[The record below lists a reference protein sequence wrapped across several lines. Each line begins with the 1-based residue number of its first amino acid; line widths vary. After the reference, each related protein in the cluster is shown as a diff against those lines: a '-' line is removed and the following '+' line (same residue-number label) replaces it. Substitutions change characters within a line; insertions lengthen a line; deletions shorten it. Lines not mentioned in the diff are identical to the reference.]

1 MLQLVD
7 LIKRM
12 QKSKG
17 AMDSRVGK
25 KRKEQVKRKAEHQQ
39 PVRRTQKEQPAAK
52 KPRGREEQRARS
64 PPATQKPRGHD
75 ERRARRPPATQKP
88 RGHDE
93 RRARRPPATQKP
105 QEDMMK
111 RRARRPP
118 ATQKPRGHDERRA
131 RRPPPTKKPKRHDE
145 RRAQRAPFKESPPEH
160 IKRKAAKPPVR
171 PRMWQEVQ
179 EERDELVFALLD
191 QMENLYPVSENI
203 SFMNHLDKHVYELE
217 AATKDHLEKVITKVK
232 QCRCQPLGP
241 EEQEKPRLGRR
252 KLKKL
257 LAKRKRLLDALYLQ
271 VEGIDPA
278 EENLSIIYHLDG
290 HILDLLL
297 AGRGAMAAVIA
308 ETKNCQCQAFE
319 GPKKKKWKKVRK
331 QKDEL
336 IYDLMIRIERK
347 EPISANLTMIDHLEH
362 HIRDLER
369 AAAPEL
375 KAVIKSI
382 KICSCQAALPKKFKE
397 DREKKPHFWMM
408 SWKNVLK
415 EMNNLMKKLSEQ
427 LNEGNDFT
435 LRGHLEN
442 HMWLLQR
449 AKVGDIEFLLKKVQN
464 CWCQNPWEYGTYGQE
479 STIQGTESVVEY
491 LSSYGF
497 EDIPDDRGEY
507 SSSRESSPHYGFED
521 FSGDRDEYSSS
532 YDESAHYEYSSSVS
546 LERTGEWSSQELSTE
561 RQQRGESRDRETPR
575 TSSSDTIISLYEGE
589 PSLAIIVEQHLRQ
602 KLQEDKNALNDE
614 MKRNDEAREHLLNE
628 RRALDAERERFHQEK
643 SELDLVRQQF
653 HKEKAA
659 FETELAQRRAV
670 DLDREALQ
678 KEKETFCKELVD
690 WREELRR
697 EKENLL
703 RNQERFL
710 QDMKLEREALQNEK
724 RLFATHLIKI
734 RGDVM
739 KEKEDL
745 IMAQEKLRLDIDA
758 FTREKEEFDRESRR
772 RQGFQDRK
780 DEQEKDSRLQEK
792 LQDINHRSVDT
803 QTQRREKDTAQDMS
817 EDFFRAHESLQNTR
831 TEDVSEEEV
840 NLGAKSTTT
849 DKFPKT
855 KTRGE
860 KYTSGKCSNELH
872 TVERY
877 SNNSSVNSVL
887 DEVIDE
893 LRRICDKITLMEGK

>member
-17 AMDSRVGK
+17 AMDSREREGK
-25 KRKEQVKRKAEHQQ
+25 KRKEQDKRKAEHQ
-39 PVRRTQKEQPAAK
+39 PVRRTQKEQPTAK
-52 KPRGREEQRARS
+52 KPRGREERRARR
-64 PPATQKPRGHD
+64 PPPTQKPRGHD
-75 ERRARRPPATQKP
+75 ERRARRPPPTQKP

-93 RRARRPPATQKP
+93 RRARRPPP
-105 QEDMMK
+105 
-111 RRARRPP
+111 
-118 ATQKPRGHDERRA
+118 TQKPRGHDERRA

-160 IKRKAAKPPVR
+160 NKRKL
-171 PRMWQEVQ
+171 WQEVQ
-179 EERDELVFALLD
+179 KERDELVFALMD

-203 SFMNHLDKHVYELE
+203 ILINHLDKHIYDLE

-232 QCRCQPLGP
+232 LCRCQPLGP
-241 EEQEKPRLGRR
+241 KEQEKPRLGRR
-252 KLKKL
+252 QLKKL
-257 LAKRKRLLDALYLQ
+257 LAKRKRLVDALYLQ

-347 EPISANLTMIDHLEH
+347 EPVFANLTMIDHLEH

-369 AAAPEL
+369 AAADEL
-375 KAVIKSI
+375 KALIKSI
-382 KICSCQAALPKKFKE
+382 KKCSCQAALPKKFKE
-397 DREKKPHFWMM
+397 DREKKPFFGMM
-408 SWKNVLK
+408 SWKNALK
-415 EMNNLMKKLSEQ
+415 EMNNLIEKLSEQ

-442 HMWLLQR
+442 HLWLLQR
-449 AKVGDIEFLLKKVQN
+449 AKVGDIEFLLEKVQN
-464 CWCQNPWEYGTYGQE
+464 CWCQNPWENGTYGQE
-479 STIQGTESVVEY
+479 STIQETESVVEY
-491 LSSYGF
+491 SSSYGF
-497 EDIPDDRGEY
+497 EDILDDRGE
-507 SSSRESSPHYGFED
+507 D
-521 FSGDRDEYSSS
+521 FPGDTDEYSSS
-532 YDESAHYEYSSSVS
+532 YEESAYYEYSSSVS

-561 RQQRGESRDRETPR
+561 RQQRGEYRDRETPR
-575 TSSSDTIISLYEGE
+575 TSRSDTLISLYEGE
-589 PSLAIIVEQHLRQ
+589 PSLAIIVEQQLRQ
-602 KLQEDKNALNDE
+602 KLQEEKNALVDE
-614 MKRNDEAREHLLNE
+614 MKRNDEARELLLNE
-628 RRALDAERERFHQEK
+628 RRALDAEREHFLQEK
-643 SELDLVRQQF
+643 AELDIMRQQL
-653 HKEKAA
+653 HEEKTA
-659 FETELAQRRAV
+659 FQRELAQRRAV

-678 KEKETFCKELVD
+678 REKETFCEELVA

-697 EKENLL
+697 EKENLK
-703 RNQERFL
+703 NQERL
-710 QDMKLEREALQNEK
+710 VQDMKLEREALQNER
-724 RLFATHLIKI
+724 RLFATHLIQM
-734 RGDVM
+734 RGDLM

-758 FTREKEEFDRESRR
+758 FTREKEEIDRESRR

-792 LQDINHRSVDT
+792 LQDINQRSVGN
-803 QTQRREKDTAQDMS
+803 QTKRRRKDTAQDMS

-831 TEDVSEEEV
+831 TEDVNEEEL
-840 NLGAKSTTT
+840 NLGTKSTTT

-877 SNNSSVNSVL
+877 SNSSSVNCLL
-887 DEVIDE
+887 DELIDG
-893 LRRICDKITLMEGK
+893 LRRIGEKITLVEGK

>member
-25 KRKEQVKRKAEHQQ
+25 KRKEQDKRKAEHQQ

-52 KPRGREEQRARS
+52 KPRGREEQRARR
-64 PPATQKPRGHD
+64 PPATQKPRRHD

-88 RGHDE
+88 RRHDE

-105 QEDMMK
+105 RRHDE

-118 ATQKPRGHDERRA
+118 ATQKPRRHDERRA
-131 RRPPPTKKPKRHDE
+131 RRPPATQKPRRHDE

-179 EERDELVFALLD
+179 EERDKLVFALMD
-191 QMENLYPVSENI
+191 QMENLYPVSEDI
-203 SFMNHLDKHVYELE
+203 LFINHLDKHIYELE
-217 AATKDHLEKVITKVK
+217 AATKDHLEKVITKIK

-252 KLKKL
+252 QLKKL
-257 LAKRKRLLDALYLQ
+257 LAKRKRLVDALYLQ

-347 EPISANLTMIDHLEH
+347 EPVFANLTMIDHLEH

-369 AAAPEL
+369 AAADEL
-375 KAVIKSI
+375 KALIKSI
-382 KICSCQAALPKKFKE
+382 KKCSCQAALPKKFKE
-397 DREKKPHFWMM
+397 DREKKPFFGMM

-415 EMNNLMKKLSEQ
+415 EMNNLIEKLSEQ

-442 HMWLLQR
+442 HLWLLQR

-464 CWCQNPWEYGTYGQE
+464 CWCQNPWEYRTYGQE
-479 STIQGTESVVEY
+479 STIQETESVVEY
-491 LSSYGF
+491 SSSYGF
-497 EDIPDDRGEY
+497 EDILDDRGEY

-521 FSGDRDEYSSS
+521 FPGDRDEYSSS
-532 YDESAHYEYSSSVS
+532 YEESAYYEYSSSVS
-546 LERTGEWSSQELSTE
+546 LERTGEWSSQELSTA

-575 TSSSDTIISLYEGE
+575 TSRSDTLISLYEGE
-589 PSLAIIVEQHLRQ
+589 PSLAIIVEQQLRQ
-602 KLQEDKNALNDE
+602 KLQEEKNALVDE
-614 MKRNDEAREHLLNE
+614 MKRNDEARELLLNE
-628 RRALDAERERFHQEK
+628 RRALDAERERFFQEK
-643 SELDLVRQQF
+643 AELDIMRQQL
-653 HKEKAA
+653 HEEKTA
-659 FETELAQRRAV
+659 FQRELAQRRAV
-670 DLDREALQ
+670 DLDREAFQ
-678 KEKETFCKELVD
+678 KEKETFCEELVA

-697 EKENLL
+697 EKENLK
-703 RNQERFL
+703 NQERL
-710 QDMKLEREALQNEK
+710 VQDMKLEREALQNER
-724 RLFATHLIKI
+724 RLFATHLIQM
-734 RGDVM
+734 RGDLM

-803 QTQRREKDTAQDMS
+803 QKKRWRKDTAQDMS
-817 EDFFRAHESLQNTR
+817 EDFCRAHESLQNTR

-840 NLGAKSTTT
+840 NLSTKSTTT

-877 SNNSSVNSVL
+877 SNTSSVNCLL
-887 DEVIDE
+887 DELIDG
-893 LRRICDKITLMEGK
+893 LRRIGEKITLVKGK

>member
-25 KRKEQVKRKAEHQQ
+25 KRKEQVKRKAEHQ
-39 PVRRTQKEQPAAK
+39 PVRRTQTEQPAAK
-52 KPRGREEQRARS
+52 KPRGREEQRARK

-75 ERRARRPPATQKP
+75 ERRARRPPATLNP

-93 RRARRPPATQKP
+93 RRARRTQANK
-105 QEDMMK
+105 
-111 RRARRPP
+111 
-118 ATQKPRGHDERRA
+118 KPRGHDERRA

-160 IKRKAAKPPVR
+160 NKRKAAKPPVR

-191 QMENLYPVSENI
+191 QMGNLYPVSENI
-203 SFMNHLDKHVYELE
+203 FLINHLDKHVYELE

-232 QCRCQPLGP
+232 QCRCHPLGS
-241 EEQEKPRLGRR
+241 EEKEKPRLGRR
-252 KLKKL
+252 KLNKL

-319 GPKKKKWKKVRK
+319 GPKKKKWKKVRE

-347 EPISANLTMIDHLEH
+347 EPVPANLTVIDHLEH

-369 AAAPEL
+369 AAAHEL

-382 KICSCQAALPKKFKE
+382 KKCSCQAALPKKLKK
-397 DREKKPHFWMM
+397 DREEKPPFGMM
-408 SWKNVLK
+408 SWKNVLR

-442 HMWLLQR
+442 HLWLLQR
-449 AKVGDIEFLLKKVQN
+449 AKVGDLEFLLEKVRN

-479 STIQGTESVVEY
+479 STIQETESVVEY
-491 LSSYGF
+491 SSSYGF
-497 EDIPDDRGEY
+497 EDIPGDRREY

-521 FSGDRDEYSSS
+521 FPGDRDEYSSS
-532 YDESAHYEYSSSVS
+532 YEESAHYEYSSSVS

-575 TSSSDTIISLYEGE
+575 TNSSDTLISLYEGE
-589 PSLAIIVEQHLRQ
+589 PSLAIIVEQQLRE
-602 KLQEDKNALNDE
+602 KLQEDKNSLINE
-614 MKRNDEAREHLLNE
+614 MKRNDEARELLLNE

-643 SELDLVRQQF
+643 AELDIVRQQF
-653 HKEKAA
+653 HEEKAA
-659 FETELAQRRAV
+659 FEMELAQRRAV
-670 DLDREALQ
+670 DLEWEALQ

-690 WREELRR
+690 WSEELRR

-703 RNQERFL
+703 RNQERFV

-724 RLFATHLIKI
+724 RLFATNLIKI
-734 RGDVM
+734 RGDLM

-745 IMAQEKLRLDIDA
+745 IMTQEKLRLDIDA
-758 FTREKEEFDRESRR
+758 FTKEKEEFDRESRR

-792 LQDINHRSVDT
+792 HQDINRRSVDT
-803 QTQRREKDTAQDMS
+803 QTKRRGKDTVQDMS

-840 NLGAKSTTT
+840 NLSTKSTTA
-849 DKFPKT
+849 DKFPKS

-877 SNNSSVNSVL
+877 SNNSCVNCLL

-893 LRRICDKITLMEGK
+893 LRRICEKITLIEGI